1 MYADEIDLFADDQK
15 QPQNLLDISSSSS
28 YFQHSRYLYNTSKCE
43 VISVRT
49 RTFTMNGLE
58 MPSTK
63 CFNNLSVEM
72 IRKGIDYK
80 RLLNRHTSEDICAA
94 EKLSETS
101 NNLGGFPI

>member
-1 MYADEIDLFADDQK
+1 
-15 QPQNLLDISSSSS
+15 
-28 YFQHSRYLYNTSKCE
+28 
-43 VISVRT
+43 
-49 RTFTMNGLE
+49 MNGLE

-63 CFNNLSVEM
+63 FFNNFSVEM